1 MRESFRPGLWQ
12 LFFMIAVVLVV
23 TPPVA
28 RGEDGNTLEINALL
42 ERLEKTQWEES
53 VQGRKEAL
61 VLGGRIRIE
70 GCRNYPYHDNSRDAE
85 GFLKLAADLRQ
96 GVEQGLVCMAGL
108 GPAGSLHPYHAL
120 NARRLADLLND
131 GTGKILSCVEDET
144 FAYAIA
150 HPSGSPSSPN
160 RVLIDTYRI
169 SGFLSRRFERTTY
182 RDFFKLS
189 EPLIEDHLTGKPL
202 HLDGMHRYRDL
213 PGLVF
218 HELTHWL
225 GYEHTNLTADVVDLY
240 EVCCFGGSDH
250 IQDDELNRGFQQ
262 RACSIL
268 KDGELWDADEETQ
281 KRLWH
286 ERGYYLLKRD
296 IRRASG

>member
-1 MRESFRPGLWQ
+1 MVESFWSGCRLSLYSLLFVQ
-12 LFFMIAVVLVV
+12 LIMPAHAGEGADMDPEIARLLGVLEQ
-23 TPPVA
+23 THWEP
-28 RGEDGNTLEINALL
+28 TLSGS
-42 ERLEKTQWEES
+42 RQT
-53 VQGRKEAL
+53 L

-70 GCRNYPYHDNSRDAE
+70 DCQSYPYHDNSHGTE
-85 GFLKLAADLRQ
+85 GFLKLADDFRNGL
-96 GVEQGLVCMAGL
+96 EQGLVCMAGQ
-108 GPAGSLHPYHAL
+108 GPAGSLHPYHEG
-120 NARRLADLLND
+120 NAERLVDLLND
-131 GTGKILSCVEDET
+131 DSGKTLACVEDQT

-150 HPSGSPSSPN
+150 HPAMNPAMSHE
-160 RVLIDTYRI
+160 VLIDTYRI
-169 SGFLSRRFERTTY
+169 SGFLSRGFERATY

-202 HLDGMHRYRDL
+202 HVDGMHRYRNL
-213 PGLVF
+213 PGLLF

-250 IQDDELNRGFQQ
+250 IQDDSLNQGFQQ
-262 RACSIL
+262 RACDIL
-268 KDGELWDADEETQ
+268 KDAELWDAGEGTR

-286 ERGYYLLKRD
+286 DKGYYLLKRE

>member
-12 LFFMIAVVLVV
+12 LFLIISVVLVV
-23 TPPVA
+23 MPPDA
-28 RGEDGNTLEINALL
+28 RGEDGNRLEIAVLL
-42 ERLEKTQWEES
+42 ENLGKTQWEES
-53 VQGRKEAL
+53 VTGRKEAL

-70 GCRNYPYHDNSRDAE
+70 DCQNYPYHDNSRDAE

-108 GPAGSLHPYHAL
+108 GPAGSLHPYHAV

-131 GTGKILSCVEDET
+131 ETGKILSCVEDQT

-150 HPSGSPSSPN
+150 HPAKSPAMSHE
-160 RVLIDTYRI
+160 VLIDTYRI
-169 SGFLSRRFERTTY
+169 SGFLSRRFERATY

-225 GYEHTNLTADVVDLY
+225 GYEHTNLTVDVVDLY

-250 IQDDELNRGFQQ
+250 ISDDEVNRGFQQ

-268 KDGELWDADEETQ
+268 RDAELWDADEDTRKQ
-281 KRLWH
+281 LWH
-286 ERGYYLLKRD
+286 DRNYYLLKRQ
-296 IRRASG
+296 IRQASG

>member
-12 LFFMIAVVLVV
+12 LFLIISVVLVV
-23 TPPVA
+23 MPSDA
-28 RGEDGNTLEINALL
+28 RGEDGNRLEIAVLL
-42 ERLEKTQWEES
+42 ENLGKTQWEES
-53 VQGRKEAL
+53 VTGRKEAL
-61 VLGGRIRIE
+61 LLGGRIRIE
-70 GCRNYPYHDNSRDAE
+70 DCQNYPYHDNSRDAE

-108 GPAGSLHPYHAL
+108 GPAGSLHPYHAV

-131 GTGKILSCVEDET
+131 ETGKILSCVEDQT

-150 HPSGSPSSPN
+150 HPAKSPAMSHE
-160 RVLIDTYRI
+160 VLIDTYRI
-169 SGFLSRRFERTTY
+169 SGFLSRRFERATY

-225 GYEHTNLTADVVDLY
+225 GYEHTNLTVDVVDLY

-250 IQDDELNRGFQQ
+250 ISDDEVNRGFQQ

-268 KDGELWDADEETQ
+268 RDAELWDADEETR

-286 ERGYYLLKRD
+286 DRDYYLLKRE
-296 IRRASG
+296 IRHASG

>member
-12 LFFMIAVVLVV
+12 LFLILSVVLVV
-23 TPPVA
+23 TSPDA
-28 RGEDGNTLEINALL
+28 RGEDGNRLKIAALL
-42 ERLEKTQWEES
+42 ESLGKTHWEES
-53 VQGRKEAL
+53 VPGRKQAL
-61 VLGGRIRIE
+61 VVGGRIRIE
-70 GCRNYPYHDNSRDAE
+70 DCQNYPYHDNSRDAE
-85 GFLKLAADLRQ
+85 GSLKLAADLRQ

-108 GPAGSLHPYHAL
+108 GPAGSLHPYHAV
-120 NARRLADLLND
+120 NAGRLADLLND
-131 GTGKILSCVEDET
+131 ETGKILSCVEDQT

-150 HPSGSPSSPN
+150 HPSVSPSRPHA
-160 RVLIDTYRI
+160 VLIDTYRI

-240 EVCCFGGSDH
+240 EVCCFGGSDQ
-250 IQDDELNRGFQQ
+250 IPDDELNRGFQQ

-268 KDGELWDADEETQ
+268 KDAELWDADEETR

-286 ERGYYLLKRD
+286 DRDYYLLKRE
-296 IRRASG
+296 IRQASG